1 MATPANIKFP
11 TLVDDGRGYDRHHAC
26 AWSRLRF
33 ASMLYNHGRTWVKPH
48 GTASIHVSMYAAEK
62 KILAGLSAV
71 EADRVGP
78 ERLPGAVG
86 SMA

>member
-1 MATPANIKFP
+1 
-11 TLVDDGRGYDRHHAC
+11 
-26 AWSRLRF
+26 
-33 ASMLYNHGRTWVKPH
+33 MLYNHGRTWVKPH

-71 EADRVGP
+71 EADRVGL
-78 ERLPGAVG
+78 ERLTGAVG